1 MHIGEPLHT
10 LDIILDADLASGDR
24 RALLDTATG
33 ILRANKNTLLM
44 RANYEELL
52 LERESILEL
61 RGYVIPEDHE
71 LSWSAHEN
79 NWNPAH
85 EASLDLWYGPEAL
98 YVVDDKVAVAED
110 KTGKKIDVYNTDNG
124 DQPALSTISLNGF
137 KGMTFANSEVLYHDP
152 NDNDPDIGTYDSTV
166 DVSENGLLIAAM
178 VNYGADEN
186 SNNNLIVGTN
196 AGNGGAGGS
205 NDWNLRTKDN
215 VDPELYRCDWGN
227 QNTDNPNATA
237 PDGNDF
243 IVWGPVSGSGV
254 RTCVNGTN
262 IVNGSIGTLN
272 NIAGGRILNIGGMVN
287 STSVASGFTGTIYEV
302 IVFKTYNSD
311 SLRNKIEGHFA
322 HKYGLTGNLPSDHP
336 YKSTPPKAKG

>member
-10 LDIILDADLASGDR
+10 LDIILDTDLASGDR

-52 LERESILEL
+52 LERESILEA
-61 RGYVIPEDHE
+61 RGYVVPEDHE

-85 EASLDLWYGPEAL
+85 EVSLDLWYGPEAF

-110 KTGKKIDVYNTDNG
+110 KTGKKIDVYNTDNS

-166 DVSENGLLIAAM
+166 DVSENGLIIAAM
-178 VNYGADEN
+178 VNYGTDEN
-186 SNNNLIVGTN
+186 SNNNTIIGTN
-196 AGNGGAGGS
+196 TGLGGAGAG
-205 NDWNLRTKDN
+205 NDWGLRTRDN
-215 VDPELYRCDWGN
+215 VSPELYRCDWGN
-227 QNTDNPNATA
+227 QNTDNANANV

-262 IVNGSIGTLN
+262 IINGAIATLN
-272 NIAGGRILNIGGMVN
+272 DIAGGRILNVGGMVN
-287 STSVASGFTGTIYEV
+287 STSVASGFNGTIYEL
-302 IVFKTYNSD
+302 IVFKTYNTD
-311 SLRNKIEGHFA
+311 ELRNKIEGHFA